1 MTYRV
6 HFKLAL
12 SAIVFPCILQ
22 IIIEKKQK
30 KNTMLAVHFKNY
42 STAGDL
48 WSCAQWCV
56 YEIWSLGHKSFERK
70 TNCARGIIDVYTS
83 P

>member
-30 KNTMLAVHFKNY
+30 KTLCWLFISRITPQPVICGAVHSGACMRYGVWDTNHLKGKQ
-42 STAGDL
+42 TAHEV
-48 WSCAQWCV
+48 S
-56 YEIWSLGHKSFERK
+56 
-70 TNCARGIIDVYTS
+70 
-83 P
+83 